1 MTTTASTEAFH
12 KPENVKIRWTHR
24 KIISH
29 FMQGHGES
37 LTNREISAR
46 VRLNYPQVHKRT
58 AELVDDGLLVICGSK
73 LEGKNQCSIYRF
85 CNEPQLFPVKRL
97 TFKQWVTLNY
107 PDIYYKWQ
115 VLNKHEL

>member
-37 LTNREISAR
+37 LTNREISAQVKTN
-46 VRLNYPQVHKRT
+46 VRFIGSATNHNYSP
-58 AELVDDGLLVICGSK
+58 LSD
-73 LEGKNQCSIYRF
+73 
-85 CNEPQLFPVKRL
+85 
-97 TFKQWVTLNY
+97 
-107 PDIYYKWQ
+107 
-115 VLNKHEL
+115 